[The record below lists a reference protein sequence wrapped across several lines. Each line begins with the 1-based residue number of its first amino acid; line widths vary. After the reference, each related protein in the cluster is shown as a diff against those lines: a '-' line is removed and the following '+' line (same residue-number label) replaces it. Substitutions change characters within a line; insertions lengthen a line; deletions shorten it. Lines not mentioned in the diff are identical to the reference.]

1 MKRMLIKG
9 GSVLS
14 MDAGIGILEKGDVL
28 IENGLIADVA
38 PEIAAENAAQIDASE
53 KFIMPG
59 FIDAHRHMWQTQL
72 RALTA
77 NWSLYDYTSRIRLN
91 YASFYNPGDV
101 YLGIYAGLL
110 EALNAG
116 VTTIVDHC
124 HIINSP
130 EHADE
135 AVRAYQDSRARGIW
149 CYGMFV
155 NFPATGNPDMETLL
169 DPSWRYDDARRV
181 KQQFFSSD
189 DQRVLM
195 GVALSEN
202 EFFPMSYVTKEINFA
217 RSIAAAV
224 ISIHAGMGAMSRPLK
239 YVTKLFEKQ
248 LLGPDLLFV
257 HGSSFLDRELMMLSD
272 NGSAVVSTP
281 ETELQMGMGL
291 PVFYRAMI
299 RGVKTSIGIDIISNN
314 SADMFTQ
321 MRLAMAGQRASQNER
336 LAGKGMMPRTVCLNT
351 RQMLE
356 LATIRGA
363 QALRLDSKI
372 GSLTPGKQADIILI
386 RKDSI
391 NMFPVNDPFNAI
403 VMNANV
409 GDVDTVMVAGELVK
423 ENGKLVNTDL
433 KKLRSR
439 IEESKIR
446 IIAAANQRGFQTGES
461 IAENFFPLNPFTA
474 MQSRIAGPM
483 MRVPLLDKLLLKFLI
498 RKTQKQIE
506 V

>member
-1 MKRMLIKG
+1 
-9 GSVLS
+9 
-14 MDAGIGILEKGDVL
+14 
-28 IENGLIADVA
+28 
-38 PEIAAENAAQIDASE
+38 
-53 KFIMPG
+53 
-59 FIDAHRHMWQTQL
+59 
-72 RALTA
+72 
-77 NWSLYDYTSRIRLN
+77 
-91 YASFYNPGDV
+91 
-101 YLGIYAGLL
+101 
-110 EALNAG
+110 
-116 VTTIVDHC
+116 
-124 HIINSP
+124 
-130 EHADE
+130 
-135 AVRAYQDSRARGIW
+135 
-149 CYGMFV
+149 
-155 NFPATGNPDMETLL
+155 
-169 DPSWRYDDARRV
+169 
-181 KQQFFSSD
+181 
-189 DQRVLM
+189 
-195 GVALSEN
+195 
-202 EFFPMSYVTKEINFA
+202 MSYVTKEINFA

-281 ETELQMGMGL
+281 ETELQMGMGF

-433 KKLRSR
+433 KTLRSR